1 MKKALTN
8 KACNLIGMHDGIT
21 GKISP
26 SLRDEIS
33 PDLWGYIS
41 PELRG
46 DITVC
51 GAKSLPNL
59 VAILL
64 IVV

>member
-26 SLRDEIS
+26 SLRGDIS
-33 PDLWGYIS
+33 GLSGVIS